1 MRNEHIMAA
10 PIDMLC
16 HSYKSVWIDL
26 IEAKKKV
33 SLVLSYL
40 NHVLS
45 PAIETILFL
54 GFYFHLSAF

>member
-10 PIDMLC
+10 SNDMLC

-33 SLVLSYL
+33 SLVSSYL

>member
-1 MRNEHIMAA
+1 MLDASNG
-10 PIDMLC
+10 MLC

-33 SLVLSYL
+33 SLVSSYL
-40 NHVLS
+40 NYVLS

-54 GFYFHLSAF
+54 GFYFHLSAFQ

>member
-1 MRNEHIMAA
+1 MLDAFN
-10 PIDMLC
+10 DMLC

-33 SLVLSYL
+33 SLVSSYL
-40 NHVLS
+40 NYVLS

>member
-1 MRNEHIMAA
+1 MLDASN
-10 PIDMLC
+10 DMLC

-33 SLVLSYL
+33 SLVSSYL
-40 NHVLS
+40 NYVLS

>member
-1 MRNEHIMAA
+1 MAA
-10 PIDMLC
+10 SNDMLC
-16 HSYKSVWIDL
+16 YCYKAVWINP
-26 IEAKKKV
+26 IEAIKKV
-33 SLVLSYL
+33 SLMSSYL